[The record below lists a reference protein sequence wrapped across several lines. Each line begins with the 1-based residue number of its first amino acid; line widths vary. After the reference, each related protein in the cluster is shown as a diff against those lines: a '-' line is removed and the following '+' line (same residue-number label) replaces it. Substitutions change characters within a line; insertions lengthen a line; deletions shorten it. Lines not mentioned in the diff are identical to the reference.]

1 MVEGLVEGG
10 FLGDIPAQDAGT
22 TIYYYVSAMLNS
34 GKQGA
39 RPMPA
44 PAGWWSFEVLAETNG
59 LNDLTSPSPWH
70 AVYPNPASAIT
81 CLELDMPQAQDVS
94 VTVHNMFGQHIQ
106 TLHQGSLNRG
116 LQRMFLD
123 ASTLVPGPYL
133 LTLTTDDGHRWSHRL
148 VVEH

>member
-1 MVEGLVEGG
+1 
-10 FLGDIPAQDAGT
+10 
-22 TIYYYVSAMLNS
+22 
-34 GKQGA
+34 
-39 RPMPA
+39 
-44 PAGWWSFEVLAETNG
+44 
-59 LNDLTSPSPWH
+59 
-70 AVYPNPASAIT
+70 
-81 CLELDMPQAQDVS
+81 MPQATGVS

-123 ASTLVPGPYL
+123 ASALVPGPYL